1 MRTRRGSGQS
11 FRAWFQR
18 SWIPRVMLLSEL
30 VDHGNQ
36 AWENGRVTK
45 SNCRQGTLEMSGF
58 PTSSKTY
65 YSTTRYTVSQK
76 CTSPQEAIMNPSH
89 LAIVNTNDTAD
100 HFWNDDHVTKVSL
113 NHGRLL
119 IGRCLFLSFA
129 EFLDETHGT
138 TLETALE
145 PAAST
150 GMNELGAKE
159 FQWNTV
165 KLMYRGHTSTNCKL

>member
-1 MRTRRGSGQS
+1 M
-11 FRAWFQR
+11 
-18 SWIPRVMLLSEL
+18 

-36 AWENGRVTK
+36 TWEDGKLAK
-45 SNCRQGTLEMSGF
+45 SDCRQEMLEMTGF
-58 PTSSKTY
+58 STSSKTY
-65 YSTTRYTVSQK
+65 YSTTRYTVSRK
-76 CTSPQEAIMNPSH
+76 YTSPQEAAINPH
-89 LAIVNTNDTAD
+89 LAVVNTNDTAD
-100 HFWNDDHVTKVSL
+100 HFGNDDHVTKVSL

-150 GMNELGAKE
+150 GMNELSAKE
-159 FQWNTV
+159 FQ
-165 KLMYRGHTSTNCKL
+165 